1 MSSENK
7 ERQMDTAP
15 PSSSSSVS
23 PGEVLPEIRPTGEGE
38 TTAVVEIPP
47 SLPGNEKNKHNTESE
62 KRSAELP
69 GAGNKKKGKQQKKK
83 KKEAARTQ
91 PGSGCPVDAS
101 DSINGKQQEDQEGE
115 RQREAPVILIFK
127 IELTPSQTE
136 TLELREG
143 QRLGQAVRAFCR
155 QHGLDIAAVAR
166 PLEDYLRAKT
176 PRGLLASGPPSS
188 DKPRRQPKADR
199 PRRAQQE
206 GGKGKRDVQQGG
218 NGGSGRKPR
227 PQERSEKGGDGG
239 PEGGRGGGRG
249 RGDRG
254 KHRE

>member
-1 MSSENK
+1 MAMVE
-7 ERQMDTAP
+7 TP
-15 PSSSSSVS
+15 PC
-23 PGEVLPEIRPTGEGE
+23 
-38 TTAVVEIPP
+38 
-47 SLPGNEKNKHNTESE
+47 LPGNEKNNHNTESE

-83 KKEAARTQ
+83 KKELARTQ
-91 PGSGCPVDAS
+91 PGSGDPVDPS
-101 DSINGKQQEDQEGE
+101 DLTNGKQQEDQEGE

-218 NGGSGRKPR
+218 KGGSGRKLR
-227 PQERSEKGGDGG
+227 RQERSEKGGDGG
-239 PEGGRGGGRG
+239 PEGGKGGGRG

-254 KHRE
+254 KHREQLGADARPHGARETREASGGAGGGAVMGVTSE